1 MEKPTPATQPLY
13 EAWFECGCTKRAP
26 RHELVKYCPIHG
38 DDREGLV
45 KYAPYEG
52 VQRVTIGYC
61 RVSTDDQNP
70 DLQLAALKRTGCRRI
85 FTDKATGAH
94 VKRPE
99 LEKYLKAL
107 TAGDTLIVWKLDRL
121 GRSLRDL
128 ITLLDDLKARGV
140 AFRSLTEAI
149 DTATPT
155 GRAMWQMVG
164 ILAELGRSLIHE
176 RTKAGRVAAVARGVK
191 LGRKPKRSPHQV
203 AHARKLLE
211 QGKHPDDVA

>member
-1 MEKPTPATQPLY
+1 MK
-13 EAWFECGCTKRAP
+13 
-26 RHELVKYCPIHG
+26 
-38 DDREGLV
+38 
-45 KYAPYEG
+45 
-52 VQRVTIGYC
+52 IGYC

-70 DLQLAALKRTGCRRI
+70 DLQLSALKRAGCRKI

-99 LEKYLKAL
+99 LEKCLKAL

-128 ITLLDDLKARGV
+128 ITLLDDLKARSV

-155 GRAMWQMVG
+155 GRAMWQMG
-164 ILAELGRSLIHE
+164 CARSASTVPICAKE
-176 RTKAGRVAAVARGVK
+176 RGCAKFRGVK
-191 LGRKPKRSPHQV
+191 RSPLSR
-203 AHARKLLE
+203 AS
-211 QGKHPDDVA
+211 